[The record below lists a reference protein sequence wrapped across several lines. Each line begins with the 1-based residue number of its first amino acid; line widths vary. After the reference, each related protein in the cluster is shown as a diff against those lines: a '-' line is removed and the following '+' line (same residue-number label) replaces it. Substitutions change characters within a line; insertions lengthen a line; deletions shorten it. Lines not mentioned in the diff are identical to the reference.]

1 MIWKYGFE
9 IFTLYFKVLFMNS
22 QDPSLETLQD
32 IKKMMN
38 QSSRFISLSGLS
50 GVSAGITALVGAWFA
65 NDAIQKASSTS
76 QGNIAEIKPYDEVA
90 GADLLD
96 NFLGSSLFLIA
107 ALTLIIAIILA
118 VGFTYFRSTKQ
129 GIPVWG
135 NAARRLV
142 WNLALPLFFGG
153 IFLLKLIEAGVYGLI
168 APGCLIFYGLALVN
182 ASKYTLGDIR
192 FLGYAMLILGLI
204 NCWLPGYGLYFWATG
219 FGILHIV
226 YGMIMWNKYER
237 N

>member
-1 MIWKYGFE
+1 
-9 IFTLYFKVLFMNS
+9 MNS

-32 IKKMMN
+32 IKNMMN

-50 GVSAGITALVGAWFA
+50 GISAGITALVGAWFG
-65 NDAIQKASSTS
+65 NEVIQKSGSSTERR
-76 QGNIAEIKPYDEVA
+76 IAEVKSYNEVA
-90 GADLLD
+90 GADFVSHL
-96 NFLGSSLFLIA
+96 FGSSLFFIA
-107 ALTLIIAIILA
+107 AITLVVAIILA
-118 VGFTYFRSTKQ
+118 VSFTYFRSAKQ

-153 IFLLKLIEAGVYGLI
+153 FFLLKLIEAGVYGLI

-182 ASKYTLGDIR
+182 ASKYTLGEIR
-192 FLGYAMLILGLI
+192 FLGYAMLLLGLI
-204 NCWLPGYGLYFWATG
+204 NCWLPGYGLYFWAAG

-226 YGMIMWNKYER
+226 YGVIMWNKYER

>member
-1 MIWKYGFE
+1 
-9 IFTLYFKVLFMNS
+9 MNS

-32 IKKMMN
+32 IKNMMN

-50 GVSAGITALVGAWFA
+50 GISAGITALVGAWFA
-65 NDAIQKASSTS
+65 NGDIQNSGTSS
-76 QGNIAEIKPYDEVA
+76 IRKMEEVRPYDDGA
-90 GADLLD
+90 GIDLLR
-96 NFLGSSLFLIA
+96 NFMGSSLFYIA
-107 ALTLIIAIILA
+107 ACTLVVALILA
-118 VGFTYFRSTKQ
+118 VSFTYFRSAKQ

-153 IFLLKLIEAGVYGLI
+153 IFLLKLIEAGVFGLI

-182 ASKYTLGDIR
+182 ASKYTLGEIR
-192 FLGYAMLILGLI
+192 FLGYAMLMLGLI
-204 NCWLPGYGLYFWATG
+204 NCWLPGYGLYFWAAG

-226 YGMIMWNKYER
+226 YGVIMWNKYER

>member
-1 MIWKYGFE
+1 
-9 IFTLYFKVLFMNS
+9 MNS

-32 IKKMMN
+32 IKNMMN

-50 GVSAGITALVGAWFA
+50 GIAAGITALVGAWFA
-65 NDAIQKASSTS
+65 HGVILKSGSSAEVKIT
-76 QGNIAEIKPYDEVA
+76 EIKSYNEVA
-90 GADLLD
+90 GADLFSNL
-96 NFLGSSLFLIA
+96 LESSLFLIA
-107 ALTLIIAIILA
+107 AITLIVAIILA
-118 VGFTYFRSTKQ
+118 VSFTYFRSAKQ

-153 IFLLKLIEAGVYGLI
+153 IFLLKMIEAGVFGLI

-182 ASKYTLGDIR
+182 ASKYTLGEIR
-192 FLGYAMLILGLI
+192 FLGYAILMLGLI
-204 NCWLPGYGLYFWATG
+204 NCWLPGYGLYFWAAG

-226 YGMIMWNKYER
+226 YGVIMWNKYER

>member
-1 MIWKYGFE
+1 
-9 IFTLYFKVLFMNS
+9 MNS

-32 IKKMMN
+32 IKNMMN

-50 GVSAGITALVGAWFA
+50 GIAAGITALVGAWFA
-65 NDAIQKASSTS
+65 HGVIQNSEASS
-76 QGNIAEIKPYDEVA
+76 IRKMVEIKPYD
-90 GADLLD
+90 GGSGINLLR
-96 NFLGSSLFLIA
+96 NFMGSNLFLIA
-107 ALTLIIAIILA
+107 AITLVVAIILA
-118 VGFTYFRSTKQ
+118 VSFTYFRSAKQ

-192 FLGYAMLILGLI
+192 FLGYAMLMLGLI
-204 NCWLPGYGLYFWATG
+204 NCWLPGYGLYFWAAG